1 MTPPDPADPRRRPI
15 SPRLLLIAGL
25 FVATLVTSNIIA
37 VKLAA
42 LGPFTVPAAIVIF
55 PLSYLFGDVLTEVWG
70 YATARMVIWTGFAAN
85 IVAVCFVAI
94 AVAVPSSPAY
104 PNGDAYSAV
113 LAMTPR
119 IVVASLVAYVCG
131 EFLNSYV
138 LARLKLATG
147 GRFLWVRTIGSTLV
161 GQGVDTLIFISI
173 AFAGV
178 LPFPVLRTVVRD
190 QWILKVLYEVVATP
204 VTYAV
209 VTWLKRREGVD
220 AYDRGTDFRPVPLST
235 LRAWVGGI
243 AR

>member
-1 MTPPDPADPRRRPI
+1 MTDSTPPASPRAI
-15 SPRLLLIAGL
+15 SPRLLLMAGL

-37 VKLAA
+37 VKLTA

-70 YATARMVIWTGFAAN
+70 YATARAVIWTGFAAN
-85 IVAVCFVAI
+85 IVAVCFIAI

-104 PNGDAYSAV
+104 RDGDAYSAV
-113 LAMTPR
+113 LGMTPR
-119 IVVASLVAYVCG
+119 IVIASLVAYLCG
-131 EFLNSYV
+131 EFVNSYV
-138 LARLKLATG
+138 LARLKLFTS
-147 GRFLWVRTIGSTLV
+147 GRFLWSRTIGSTLI
-161 GQGVDTLIFISI
+161 GQGIDTVIFISI

-178 LPFPVLRTVVRD
+178 LPLPVLRAVMRD

-204 VTYAV
+204 FTYAV

-220 AYDRGTDFRPVPLST
+220 AYDRTTDFAPVPLAT
-235 LRAWVGGI
+235 LRQWVGGI

>member
-1 MTPPDPADPRRRPI
+1 MTEPSSPRKAV
-15 SPRLLLIAGL
+15 SPRLLLVAGL

-70 YATARMVIWTGFAAN
+70 YATARVVIWTGFAAN

-104 PNGDAYSAV
+104 PNGAAYSAV
-113 LAMTPR
+113 LGMTPR
-119 IVVASLVAYVCG
+119 IVIASLVAYLCG
-131 EFLNSYV
+131 EFVNSFV
-138 LARLKLATG
+138 LAKLKLFTN
-147 GRFLWVRTIGSTLV
+147 GRMLWSRTIGSTLI
-161 GQGVDTLIFISI
+161 GQGVDTVIFISI

-178 LPFPVLRTVVRD
+178 LPFPVLRVVIRD
-190 QWILKVLYEVVATP
+190 QWIIKVLYEVVATP
-204 VTYAV
+204 LTYAV

-220 AYDRGTDFRPVPLST
+220 AYDRSTNFNPLA
-235 LRAWVGGI
+235 LRGATP
-243 AR
+243 

>member
-1 MTPPDPADPRRRPI
+1 VTDPTRPQRAI
-15 SPRLLLIAGL
+15 SPRLLLVAGL

-55 PLSYLFGDVLTEVWG
+55 PLAYLFGDVLTEVWG

-85 IVAVCFVAI
+85 IVVVCFIAI

-104 PNGDAYSAV
+104 PNGDAYSAI
-113 LAMTPR
+113 LGMTPR
-119 IVVASLVAYVCG
+119 IVIASLVAYLCG
-131 EFLNSYV
+131 EFLNSFV
-138 LARLKLATG
+138 LAKLKIATR
-147 GRFLWVRTIGSTLV
+147 GRMLWMRTIGSTLL
-161 GQGVDTLIFISI
+161 GQGLDTVIFISI

-178 LPFPVLRTVVRD
+178 LPFPVLRTVIRD
-190 QWILKVLYEVVATP
+190 QWILKVLYEIVATP
-204 VTYAV
+204 LTYAV

-220 AYDRGTDFRPVPLST
+220 TYDRDTNFSPLA
-235 LRAWVGGI
+235 LGGL

>member
-1 MTPPDPADPRRRPI
+1 MTDPTRPQRAI
-15 SPRLLLIAGL
+15 SPRLLLVAGL

-55 PLSYLFGDVLTEVWG
+55 PLAYLFGDVLTEVWG

-85 IVAVCFVAI
+85 IVVVCFIAI

-104 PNGDAYSAV
+104 PNGDAYSAI
-113 LAMTPR
+113 LGMTPR
-119 IVVASLVAYVCG
+119 IVIASLVAYLCG
-131 EFLNSYV
+131 EFLNSFV
-138 LARLKLATG
+138 LAKLKIATR
-147 GRFLWVRTIGSTLV
+147 GRMLWMRTIGSTLL
-161 GQGVDTLIFISI
+161 GQGLDTVIFISI

-178 LPFPVLRTVVRD
+178 LPFPVLRTVIRD
-190 QWILKVLYEVVATP
+190 QWILKVLYEIVATP
-204 VTYAV
+204 LTYAV

-220 AYDRGTDFRPVPLST
+220 TYDRDTNFSPLA
-235 LRAWVGGI
+235 LGGL